1 MMPTRYRYPWMD
13 EAIDAF
19 RDQLRRHISRELAP
33 RLGNWREQGFIPR
46 EAWRGL
52 GEMGAILPELP
63 ETYGGAG
70 GSIAYQLVLQD
81 ELARGEIPANLAV
94 NAIAAHYILDYGTEE
109 QKRCWLPRLASGEEL
124 AAIAMTEPGAGSDL
138 KAMTTRARR
147 DGDAYVIDGTKVFIT
162 NGFTA
167 TVMVAAC
174 RTGGEGAKGISLLLV
189 ETRDLPGFAVSRL
202 KKIGQHASDTAELSF
217 SAVRVPCSSLLG
229 AAEGLGFGQLMSQ
242 LAFERLL
249 LAVPAAATVDRA
261 LELTLEHAGN
271 RKMFGGTLLDQ
282 QNTRF
287 RLAEVAT
294 TGHVLR
300 EFINGCIQQLLDGTL
315 DPQAAYMAKWWCT
328 DQQCRVVDE
337 CLQLFGGYG
346 YMEESPIARLFVD
359 SRAQRIY
366 GGANEVM
373 KELIARNLAL

>member
-1 MMPTRYRYPWMD
+1 MD
-13 EAIDAF
+13 EAVDAF
-19 RDQLRRHISRELAP
+19 RDQLRRHISSELAP
-33 RLGNWREQGFIPR
+33 RLSGWREQGFIPR

-63 ETYGGAG
+63 EEYGGSGAPL
-70 GSIAYQLVLQD
+70 AYQLVLQD
-81 ELARGEIPANLAV
+81 ELAREEIPANLAV
-94 NAIAAHYILDYGTEE
+94 NSIAAHYILAYGTEE

-124 AAIAMTEPGAGSDL
+124 AGIAMTEPGAGSDL
-138 KAMTTRARR
+138 KVMTTRARR
-147 DGDAYVIDGTKVFIT
+147 DGDDYVVDGTKIFIT
-162 NGFTA
+162 NGYTA
-167 TVMVAAC
+167 TIIVVAC
-174 RTGGEGAKGISLLLV
+174 RTGEEGARGISLLVV
-189 ETRDLPGFAVSRL
+189 ETRDLPGLSVSRL
-202 KKIGQHASDTAELSF
+202 RKIGQHASDTTELSF
-217 SAVRVPCSSLLG
+217 SSMRVPCSNLLG
-229 AAEGLGFGQLMSQ
+229 TAEGLGFGQLMNQ

-261 LELTLEHAGN
+261 LELTVEHARN
-271 RKMFGGTLLDQ
+271 RKMFGGTLFDQ

-294 TGHVLR
+294 TSHVLR
-300 EFINGCIQQLLDGTL
+300 GFINSCIQRLLDGTL
-315 DPQAAYMAKWWCT
+315 DPQTAYMAKWWCT
-328 DQQCRVVDE
+328 DQQCKVVDE

-373 KELIARNLAL
+373 KELIARNLDL